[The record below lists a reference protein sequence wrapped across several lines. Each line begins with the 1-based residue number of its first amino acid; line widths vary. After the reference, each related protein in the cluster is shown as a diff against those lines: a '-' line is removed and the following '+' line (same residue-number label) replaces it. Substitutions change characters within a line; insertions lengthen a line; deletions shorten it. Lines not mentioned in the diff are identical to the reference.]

1 MVEKARSERKPGCS
15 RVQIPFKELQVPW
28 RRPQLLEAGAC
39 PHAGMV
45 VHQVLQVGMHSSDSK
60 DVSNRKPFQDM
71 KERIFREIQDC
82 EVSRSPSYS
91 PL

>member
-45 VHQVLQVGMHSSDSK
+45 VHQVLQVGMHLRNNGSGVEGYQGATGKPRFWSS
-60 DVSNRKPFQDM
+60 
-71 KERIFREIQDC
+71 
-82 EVSRSPSYS
+82 
-91 PL
+91 